1 MSLPLKKGTSVVDL
15 YHINRDLLKKPTSK
29 KPSKNHNSS
38 GASKDSKKLED
49 PETCSKKFARWERRN
64 LFVAVLKILFVVVVA
79 FMTKRMVLG
88 ATVSAFCLFFL
99 EYVLKF
105 LYRLLRRLLISHTKK
120 TKVSFT
126 RTEWDNSEGGSVS
139 GCSTLTV
146 SSEEVHDLP
155 ADSDS
160 DICFS
165 DFTNLDSGKKSEIDD
180 RGSGKGSLDS
190 DQDSNGE
197 GVSVKSKGSRRE
209 KVRSKMKK
217 LVPKK
222 IRKSIK
228 KRSGFKREG
237 TDLLEDDNC
246 ESKEYDTELDASDEA
261 EDKFVKANVERPAE
275 LRRLISKYWFFCFI
289 ALAGLSQGRSLAV
302 VYTLFWCLI
311 VKLVEYIIN
320 RSKLH

>member
-1 MSLPLKKGTSVVDL
+1 MSLPLKKGSSLVDL

-29 KPSKNHNSS
+29 KPTKRHNSS
-38 GASKDSKKLED
+38 VESKYSTKLED
-49 PETCSKKFARWERRN
+49 PETCSKKFEKWERRN
-64 LFVAVLKILFVVVVA
+64 IFVAVLKVLFVVVVA
-79 FMTKRMVLG
+79 LMTKRMVLG
-88 ATVSAFCLFFL
+88 ATVSAFCLFFV
-99 EYVLKF
+99 EYLVKC
-105 LYRLLRRLLISHTKK
+105 LYRLLRRLLISRTRK

-139 GCSTLTV
+139 GCSSLTV
-146 SSEEVHDLP
+146 SSEEVHDIP

-160 DICFS
+160 DSSKI
-165 DFTNLDSGKKSEIDD
+165 SEFED
-180 RGSGKGSLDS
+180 RGSGKGSLES
-190 DQDSNGE
+190 DQDSNCE
-197 GVSVKSKGSRRE
+197 GLSCKSKGSRKE
-209 KVRSKMKK
+209 KVKSKMKK

-237 TDLLEDDNC
+237 TDILEDNHCDA
-246 ESKEYDTELDASDEA
+246 KEYDTEPEASDDSEDSGVEA
-261 EDKFVKANVERPAE
+261 NAERPPD

-302 VYTLFWCLI
+302 VFTLFWCLI

-320 RSKLH
+320 RRELH